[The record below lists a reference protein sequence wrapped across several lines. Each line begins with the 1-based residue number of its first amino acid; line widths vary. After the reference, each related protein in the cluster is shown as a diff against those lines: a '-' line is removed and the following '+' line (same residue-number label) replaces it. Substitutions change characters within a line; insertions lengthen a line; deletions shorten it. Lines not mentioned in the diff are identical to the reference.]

1 MTVQIPPGA
10 FQGSGV
16 GEPRDA
22 TAPSWSP
29 LDGLNIL
36 AAEDD
41 FRLARQ
47 LEQALLD
54 AGGYVVGPAETVS
67 DALRLIN
74 VEQVDGA
81 ILDTVLH
88 REVPTLVA
96 ERLSDKDVPFVF
108 HADARLPDE
117 LWARFPLT
125 PVCAKSMEPTALVR
139 SFSEY
144 LAKRLDDA
152 DGRDHRAVEPRLA
165 M

>member
-16 GEPRDA
+16 GEPQDA
-22 TAPSWSP
+22 TALSWPP

-36 AAEDD
+36 VAEDD
-41 FRLARQ
+41 LRLARQ
-47 LEQALLD
+47 LEQAIME
-54 AGGYVVGPAETVS
+54 AGGYVVGPADTVS

-74 VEQVDGA
+74 VERVDGA

-96 ERLSDKDVPFVF
+96 ERLSDKGVPFVF
-108 HADARLPDE
+108 HADVRMPDE

-125 PVCAKSMEPTALVR
+125 PVCLKSMEPTTLVR
-139 SFSEY
+139 AFSEY

>member
-1 MTVQIPPGA
+1 MTVQTPPGA
-10 FQGSGV
+10 FQGWCA
-16 GEPRDA
+16 GEPSGA
-22 TAPSWSP
+22 TAPWWSS

-36 AAEDD
+36 VAEDD
-41 FRLARQ
+41 LRLARQ
-47 LEQALLD
+47 LEQAIMD

-74 VEQVDGA
+74 VERVDGA

-96 ERLSDKDVPFVF
+96 ERLSDKGVPFVF
-108 HADARLPDE
+108 HADVRLPDE

-125 PVCAKSMEPTALVR
+125 PVCLKSMDPTALVR
-139 SFSEY
+139 AFSEY
-144 LAKRLDDA
+144 LAKQLDDT
-152 DGRDHRAVEPRLA
+152 DGGDHRTVEHRLA